1 MLWIT
6 MYTHTHTHNLLWDKM
21 SCMKG
26 KDNALW
32 IFSIFET
39 IFSKHFWILSHANR
53 FNGFDINPLSQ
64 QMHVSK
70 NGFFFPLQNQ
80 FINFIV
86 DMASNIESQYH
97 AFLNVDIVNDLPF
110 LRMTKHGWKHFFFLS
125 KSFNN
130 YIVITFH
137 SCRLTKGRVQ
147 NIHKSTWN
155 FSTIQFQ
162 DTIYP
167 FVVSMLVE

>member
-1 MLWIT
+1 MLCESFQ
-6 MYTHTHTHNLLWDKM
+6 YSRRYFRN
-21 SCMKG
+21 
-26 KDNALW
+26 
-32 IFSIFET
+32 IFEFFPMQIGSMGLT
-39 IFSKHFWILSHANR
+39 LILCHSKCMYLRTVFL
-53 FNGFDINPLSQ
+53 
-64 QMHVSK
+64 
-70 NGFFFPLQNQ
+70 FPLQNQ

-137 SCRLTKGRVQ
+137 SCHLTKGRVQ